1 MLETFNSYEEIIGE
15 TAIYP
20 DVGKGSQA
28 AIAYCSLGLSGESG
42 EFSEK
47 VKKWIRDGKFDA
59 RLAAKEL
66 GDVLWYVTAAAKE
79 LGYSLQ
85 DIAEM
90 NAVKLL
96 ERKRTNTL
104 QGSGDEREVS
114 QVQS

>member
-1 MLETFNSYEEIIGE
+1 MTNTSKTFADYESIIVA

-20 DVGKGSQA
+20 DVGKGSQ
-28 AIAYCSLGLSGESG
+28 LGLAYTALGLTGEAG

-47 VKKWIRDGKFDA
+47 IKKWIRDGNLDS

-66 GDVLWYVTAAAKE
+66 GDVLWYLTASARE

-90 NAVKLL
+90 NMVKLL
-96 ERKRTNTL
+96 ARKNAGTL
-104 QGSGDEREVS
+104 QGSGDER
-114 QVQS
+114 